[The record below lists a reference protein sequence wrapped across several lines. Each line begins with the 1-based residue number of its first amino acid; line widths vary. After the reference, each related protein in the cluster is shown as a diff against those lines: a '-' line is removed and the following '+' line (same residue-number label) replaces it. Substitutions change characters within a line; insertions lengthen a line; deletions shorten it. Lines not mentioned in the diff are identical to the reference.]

1 MSLRPARAA
10 AVLRTA
16 TYAALTLLAL
26 VRPDAARAQGFES
39 EVAFLTV
46 PMGARIVG
54 MGRAAVSIRGEL
66 QGVRWNP
73 GTLGS
78 VAGLEPL
85 ASHYSG
91 PLDFKFNYLA
101 VAIPAGSVGTFAVAA
116 DVQSFGEISLSDAPG
131 VSLGTITPNNLVL
144 SLTYGRELLA
154 RFDVGVTAKW
164 IRSELSGELTG
175 NTFAFDAGLL
185 WKPLDRIPLDLG
197 ASVLNLGP
205 GLSLE
210 ADNGGEPSPLPGR
223 FRLGASYDLLRHFHP
238 EGRFNLLVA
247 IDLERAVRDLGT
259 GSQFLGAELGVAGV
273 LFLRG
278 GYIAETLIETNKGTT
293 LGIGLLLGG
302 LQLDLARE
310 LGVNQLGDE
319 THLSIAAKL

>member
-1 MSLRPARAA
+1 MSLRPVRAA
-10 AVLRTA
+10 GVLQTA
-16 TYAALTLLAL
+16 TCATLTLLAL
-26 VRPDAARAQGFES
+26 VGPDSASAQDFES
-39 EVAFLTV
+39 EAAFLTV
-46 PMGARIVG
+46 PMGARVVG

-66 QGVRWNP
+66 QGMRWNP

-78 VAGLEPL
+78 VESLEPL

-116 DVQSFGEISLSDAPG
+116 DVQSFGEISLSGAPG
-131 VSLGTITPNNLVL
+131 VPLGTITPNNLVL
-144 SLTYGRELLA
+144 SLTYGRELVA
-154 RFDVGVTAKW
+154 RFAFGVTAKW

-175 NTFAFDAGLL
+175 DTFAFDAGLL
-185 WKPLDRIPLDLG
+185 WKPLEQVPLDLG
-197 ASVLNLGP
+197 ASILNLGP
-205 GLSLE
+205 GLSVE
-210 ADNGGEPSPLPGR
+210 GEGGEASPLPGR
-223 FRLGASYDLLRHFHP
+223 LRLGASYDVLGQLAP
-238 EGRFNLLVA
+238 EGRFNLLLA
-247 IDLERAVRDLGT
+247 IDLEHAVRDLGT
-259 GSQFLGAELGVAGV
+259 GSQFLGAELGVAGA

-278 GYIAETLIETNKGTT
+278 GYIAETLIETNTGTT
-293 LGIGLLLGG
+293 LGIGLSLGR